1 MKFQAFEI
9 LYFQMTIITTIITY
23 GVKHSTI
30 TSCFYLL
37 VSCLFYMHV
46 NLVTVKLWSDF

>member
-23 GVKHSTI
+23 GVKDSTI
-30 TSCFYLL
+30 TIAFIY
-37 VSCLFYMHV
+37 
-46 NLVTVKLWSDF
+46 